1 MAGIGVRLNRIF
13 SKNTITTNLIG
24 FGYSMVI
31 TIAPMFLVIGAVL
44 IMQQLLGYTKIDY
57 ASRELC
63 SCTVLY
69 IFIFSLTTA
78 APFNAV
84 LSKYLS
90 DVIYNENYEDILPCY
105 YVGLMMNILLSS
117 IVGIPF
123 CIREYLL
130 GVELMYVFISY
141 LGYVGLVLVFYSMLY
156 LSICKDYKKISF
168 FFLIGMVVSILLSLM
183 LVWLLK
189 VSVIYAML
197 ISLDIGF
204 LVIGCLELAL
214 VKSYFRHNSGKYRE
228 VLEYFKSH
236 WQLMITNTLYTVGMY
251 IHNFVF
257 WSTDMRMEVKGGFVC
272 MPTYDMATCLAMLTN
287 ITASMIFI
295 SRVEM
300 HFRERYKAYSEAVIG
315 GRGAD
320 IQDAKKMMFGQLAEE
335 LMNLTRLQFIVSVV
349 VFFVFYILLPK
360 IGFGG
365 QIMRIYP
372 CLAAGYFILFIMYA
386 AIIFQYYF
394 NDMTGAMMTSVTFCG
409 VTAAVS
415 FLATHLSPLWY
426 GAGVAAGSFAGWVV
440 AYHRLRKMEK
450 TLDVHIFCNGSILK
464 RERGRKPSNLVYVR
478 NGPGQENHGAGG
490 HIGGGHGNAGGRG
503 NTDRNEK
510 ADKHGKEDRRAS
522 TVRRERTAKKQEA
535 SESKVQIGQMG
546 GA

>member
-31 TIAPMFLVIGAVL
+31 TIAPMFLVIGAV
-44 IMQQLLGYTKIDY
+44 IVMQQILGYTKIDY

-69 IFIFSLTTA
+69 IFIFSLMTA

-90 DVIYNENYEDILPCY
+90 DVIYNETYDDILPCY
-105 YVGLMMNILLSS
+105 YVGLMLNILLSS
-117 IVGIPF
+117 IVGVPF

-130 GVELMYVFISY
+130 GVELFFVFIGY
-141 LGYVGLVLVFYSMLY
+141 CGYVGLVLVFYSMLY
-156 LSICKDYKKISF
+156 LSICKDYKKISV
-168 FFLIGMVVSILLSLM
+168 FFLIGMAAAILLSAV
-183 LVWLLK
+183 LVYLFK
-189 VSVIYAML
+189 VNVIYGML

-214 VKSYFRHNSGKYRE
+214 IKSYFRHNSGKYRE

-236 WQLMITNTLYTVGMY
+236 WQLTITNTLYTVGMY
-251 IHNFVF
+251 VHNFVF

-272 MPTYDMATCLAMLTN
+272 MPSYDMATCLAMFTN

-300 HFRERYKAYSEAVIG
+300 YFHERYKAYSEAVIG

-320 IQDAKKMMFGQLAEE
+320 IEDAKKMMFGQLSEE

-349 VFFVFYILLPK
+349 VFFICIILLPK
-360 IGFGG
+360 MGFGG

-372 CLAAGYFILFIMYA
+372 CLAAGYFILFIMYS

-394 NDMTGAMMTSVTFCG
+394 NDMTGAMMTSVTFCT
-409 VTAAVS
+409 VTLVGSIYAS
-415 FLATHLSPLWY
+415 RQSPLWFGVGVVM
-426 GAGVAAGSFAGWVV
+426 GAFAGWTV
-440 AYHRLRKMEK
+440 AYRRLRKMEK

-464 RERGRKPSNLVYVR
+464 RGKGRKPSNLVYVKYA
-478 NGPGQENHGAGG
+478 ENGAGAVKG
-490 HIGGGHGNAGGRG
+490 RKEMGGG
-503 NTDRNEK
+503 
-510 ADKHGKEDRRAS
+510 S
-522 TVRRERTAKKQEA
+522 L
-535 SESKVQIGQMG
+535 
-546 GA
+546 